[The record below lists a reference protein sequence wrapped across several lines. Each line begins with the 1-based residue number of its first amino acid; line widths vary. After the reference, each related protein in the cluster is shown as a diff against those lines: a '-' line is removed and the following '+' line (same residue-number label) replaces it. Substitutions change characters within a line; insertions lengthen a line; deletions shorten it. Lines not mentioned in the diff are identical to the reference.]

1 MNSSTRRRQLPRKLC
16 CVIICSNTSWSLLGK
31 EWGGRA
37 SEICCSSVKGH
48 RRTGPTFKRWDF
60 IDGGNCSNIL
70 VCLGESPGK
79 SERSFVG
86 ISPTPYWSYHAAL
99 VAVLLWLL
107 ARWYRW
113 SPSEMCKIK
122 DLRELQVLWFP
133 IIQSWWA
140 ESSDLENSLAFKNSI
155 IERKGNSR
163 AGKQS
168 PMFIRV
174 LRAAVISAGFW
185 KKLIPLPAKS
195 LGVWPGWMLLGRTH
209 LRTVSMHKF
218 WAQHWAHEASSQ
230 HKRKYFACF
239 QHVLWDTLEI
249 WVITQCLGQFS
260 KSVKLL
266 ALQISQRLRGKY
278 LSFFLRD
285 SRAAHSLISLVLD
298 RPCRS
303 Q

>member
-48 RRTGPTFKRWDF
+48 RGRTGLTFKRLDF

-155 IERKGNSR
+155 TERKGNSR

-168 PMFIRV
+168 LMFIRV

-230 HKRKYFACF
+230 HRRENILRVSSMSCETLWRSESLPSVWVSSQSLWSSLLSRFHNACEENIWVSF
-239 QHVLWDTLEI
+239 SGTLE
-249 WVITQCLGQFS
+249 
-260 KSVKLL
+260 LL
-266 ALQISQRLRGKY
+266 TAW
-278 LSFFLRD
+278 FPWF
-285 SRAAHSLISLVLD
+285 
-298 RPCRS
+298 
-303 Q
+303 